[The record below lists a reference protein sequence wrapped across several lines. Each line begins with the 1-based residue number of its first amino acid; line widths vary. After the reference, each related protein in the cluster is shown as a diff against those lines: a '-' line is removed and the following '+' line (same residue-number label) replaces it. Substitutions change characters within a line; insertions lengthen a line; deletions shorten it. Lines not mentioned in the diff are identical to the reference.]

1 MPLPVP
7 ITMVQPQVAL
17 EKYLNKEIIVE
28 LKDQR
33 TLKGILMGFD
43 EHMNL
48 VLEQAEEK
56 GANKDRRLGTV
67 LLRGNNVISI
77 STTN

>member
-1 MPLPVP
+1 
-7 ITMVQPQVAL
+7 MVQPQVAL

-56 GANKDRRLGTV
+56 SASSNRRLGTV

-77 STTN
+77 SSVTT

>member
-1 MPLPVP
+1 
-7 ITMVQPQVAL
+7 MVQPQVAL

-56 GANKDRRLGTV
+56 GKDKSRRLGTV

-77 STTN
+77 STVT

>member
-1 MPLPVP
+1 
-7 ITMVQPQVAL
+7 MVQPQNAL
-17 EKYLNKEIIVE
+17 EKYLNREIVVE

-33 TLKGILMGFD
+33 ILKGVLMGFD

-56 GANKDRRLGTV
+56 GNTKDRRLGTV

-77 STTN
+77 STST

>member
-1 MPLPVP
+1 
-7 ITMVQPQVAL
+7 MVQPQVAL

-56 GANKDRRLGTV
+56 SASSNRRLGTV

-77 STTN
+77 SSVT

>member
-1 MPLPVP
+1 
-7 ITMVQPQVAL
+7 MVQPQVAL
-17 EKYLNKEIIVE
+17 EKYLNKEILVE

-56 GANKDRRLGTV
+56 GKDKSRRLGTV

-77 STTN
+77 STSG